1 MTTINKLS
9 PAFVKAARHSGRTR
23 FDERHADGNG
33 LMLCIQ
39 PGGSKSWVQRIVIQG
54 RRRTFGLGG
63 YPLVP
68 LKEARRIAFENRALA
83 RRGGDP
89 LALRARRDVPDFAT
103 AAAKVIDVQAGAWK
117 DAGKS
122 RRQWE
127 SSLAAYAFPVL
138 GAKRV
143 DAISSADV
151 LAAVQPIWSP
161 KRETA
166 SRVRQRIS
174 AVMKWAVAQ
183 GYRADDP
190 AGAAVL
196 QALPKGVGTA
206 KRHHRALPYGEVGEA
221 VRRVR
226 ASDAWLGVRLAFEF
240 LVLTACRSGE
250 VRGARWIEVD
260 LAAATWTIPAE
271 RMKAKSEHRVPLSA
285 QCIEVLDEA
294 RRLPGRAAP
303 AAAGGLLFPSVKG
316 GGRQLSAA
324 TLNRLLRELGVDAV
338 PHGFRS
344 SFRDWAAERT
354 DTPHA
359 VMEAALAHVVPNAAE
374 RAYARSD
381 LFERRRTLMEQ
392 WATHVCGVQGEAAA
406 NQIGEG
412 RTEDGQVPLR

>member
-1 MTTINKLS
+1 MTAGNKLS
-9 PAFVKAARHSGRTR
+9 PAFVQAAKHSGRTR
-23 FDERHADGNG
+23 SDERHTDGNG

-39 PGGSKSWVQRIVIQG
+39 PSGSKSWVQRIVIHG
-54 RRRTFGLGG
+54 RRRAIGLGG

-103 AAAKVIDVQAGAWK
+103 AAAKVIDIQAGAWK

-138 GAKRV
+138 GSKRV
-143 DAISSADV
+143 DAIASSDV
-151 LAAVQPIWSP
+151 LAAVLPIWSS

-183 GYRADDP
+183 GYRVDDP

-196 QALPKGVGTA
+196 QALPKGTGKA
-206 KRHHRALPYGEVGEA
+206 KRHHRALPYSDVGDA

-226 ASDAWLGVRLAFEF
+226 ESRAWLGTKLAFEF
-240 LVLTACRSGE
+240 LVLTGCRSGE
-250 VRGARWIEVD
+250 VRGARWDEVD
-260 LAAATWTIPAE
+260 LDAATWTIPAD
-271 RMKAKSEHRVPLSA
+271 RMKAKSEHRVPLA
-285 QCIEVLDEA
+285 PRCVELLD
-294 RRLPGRAAP
+294 AATDIRT
-303 AAAGGLLFPSVKG
+303 GDLVFPSPH
-316 GGRQLSAA
+316 GRQLSDA
-324 TLNRLLRELGVDAV
+324 TMSKLVRELGLDAV

-344 SFRDWAAERT
+344 SFRDWAAETT

-359 VMEAALAHVVPNAAE
+359 VMEAALAHTIQNAAE

-381 LFERRRTLMEQ
+381 LFARRRVLMDQ
-392 WATHVCGVQGEAAA
+392 WAAHVGAPPKQAAW
-406 NQIGEG
+406 
-412 RTEDGQVPLR
+412 